1 MSEDERLAWARLV
14 SGRAIESH
22 RLWCRYYD
30 DRASLTDDERA
41 DVALQCALVR
51 VLWRGPGHVALAAIG
66 CLGDTFAAESPVA
79 AVDALGLVM
88 CHVAALAEISELT
101 MPAAIAL
108 ALQRLIDGDVPL
120 LPSSDLARSLPFH
133 GEHALS
139 ARLDALAGVVARAMD
154 DVHIN
159 HGVEVKPMELYR
171 RIADE
176 VIAGRM
182 PAKPERDPLELR
194 YSLER
199 QLVPAPRPEFDRR
212 AQAIEQLRDAVR
224 DAMEA
229 QRGSRFSDGLAA
241 MMEREYAAAV
251 PGLAEQRICPQC
263 AGLLSERG
271 DGMLAC
277 PSQHEFTAQQL
288 QALNRAST
296 AGEPTG

>member
-14 SGRAIESH
+14 SGRAVESH

-30 DRASLTDDERA
+30 DRASLTDEERS
-41 DVALQCALVR
+41 DGALQCSLVQ
-51 VLWRGPGHVALAAIG
+51 VLWRGTAACALAAIG
-66 CLGDTFAAESPVA
+66 YLGDTFAAATPVD
-79 AVDALGLVM
+79 AVDAVGLVM

-101 MPAAIAL
+101 MSAVIAL
-108 ALQRLIDGDVPL
+108 ALQRLIDGEVPL
-120 LPSSDLARSLPFH
+120 LPSSDLARSLGPRGLDFH
-133 GEHALS
+133 AQDC
-139 ARLDALAGVVARAMD
+139 ARLDALAGCVSRAID

-159 HGVEVKPMELYR
+159 HGIEVKPVDLYR

-182 PAKPERDPLELR
+182 PVKPECDPLDLR

-199 QLVPAPRPEFDRR
+199 QPEPQRRPALSYE
-212 AQAIEQLRDAVR
+212 
-224 DAMEA
+224 
-229 QRGSRFSDGLAA
+229 
-241 MMEREYAAAV
+241 ERERALDKLVRMTQEMGGYPELDDPV
-251 PGLAEQRICPQC
+251 PGLDEQRICPQC

-288 QALNRAST
+288 QAIAAAST
-296 AGEPTG
+296 ATEPTG